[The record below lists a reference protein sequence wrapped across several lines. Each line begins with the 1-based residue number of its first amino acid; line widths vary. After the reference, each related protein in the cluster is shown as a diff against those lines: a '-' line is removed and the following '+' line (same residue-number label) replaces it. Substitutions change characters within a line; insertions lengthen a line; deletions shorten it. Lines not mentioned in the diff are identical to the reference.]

1 MIDTLNEIH
10 RLSRN
15 CLAMREHLIL
25 LETKRTLWI
34 NKSEEI
40 SLAFVGDEEDGVTIP
55 IGNGMIIK
63 EIEVRRDKVK
73 AEYAEEKAK
82 LIEILE
88 TFKEYENN

>member
-1 MIDTLNEIH
+1 
-10 RLSRN
+10 
-15 CLAMREHLIL
+15 MREHLIL

-82 LIEILE
+82 LIDILE
-88 TFKEYENN
+88 IFKEHENN

>member
-1 MIDTLNEIH
+1 M
-10 RLSRN
+10 
-15 CLAMREHLIL
+15 AMREHLIL
-25 LETKRTLWI
+25 LETKRALWI

-63 EIEVRRDKVK
+63 EIEDRRDKVK

-82 LIEILE
+82 LIDILE
-88 TFKEYENN
+88 IFKEHENN